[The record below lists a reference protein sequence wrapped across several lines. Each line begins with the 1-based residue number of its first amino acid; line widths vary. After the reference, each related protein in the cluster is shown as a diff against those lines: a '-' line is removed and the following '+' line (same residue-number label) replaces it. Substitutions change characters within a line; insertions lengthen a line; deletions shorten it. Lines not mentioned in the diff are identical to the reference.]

1 MSIIGL
7 NAKHKSLSFK
17 LQAIEMEE
25 ETVAQ
30 SGVESKECPSYLS
43 EFCWP
48 AFTRNIETSNSVN
61 K

>member
-43 EFCWP
+43 EFC
-48 AFTRNIETSNSVN
+48 
-61 K
+61 